1 MKENI
6 MVIQHFSVQNFVH
19 VFLYS
24 YINGTKCI
32 LNHQNNNMHM
42 ISMSMKMLFWIHLF
56 MHITMVAENCICDH
70 LYSDHLNKTVKIFS
84 ISTYWDYR
92 YPITRHTNVRVIVK
106 MKPRLLILTLALHF
120 HSTPCRHPLQNACT
134 SMRTLVKQLH

>member
-19 VFLYS
+19 VFL

-56 MHITMVAENCICDH
+56 MDITMVAENCTCDH

-120 HSTPCRHPLQNACT
+120 HSTPRHPLQNACT
-134 SMRTLVKQLH
+134 FMRTLVKQLH